1 MWNIILPL
9 CKPGIAIGS
18 IFVIALVASDFTAI
32 RILGGSRVGTVAA
45 SMANQV
51 YNFQYPPAA
60 ATSMVL
66 LIVVLLLVGGIMRV
80 VDVRRQL

>member
-1 MWNIILPL
+1 
-9 CKPGIAIGS
+9 
-18 IFVIALVASDFTAI
+18 
-32 RILGGSRVGTVAA
+32 
-45 SMANQV
+45 MANQI

-60 ATSMVL
+60 ATSMIL

>member
-1 MWNIILPL
+1 
-9 CKPGIAIGS
+9 
-18 IFVIALVASDFTAI
+18 
-32 RILGGSRVGTVAA
+32 
-45 SMANQV
+45 MANQI

-60 ATSMVL
+60 ATAMIL